1 MPNLSLPKPTRRRS
15 LRADLTLAILP
26 TVTVLLVFAVVDAWS
41 RQRLLFAPLAA
52 SAFLVYLDPE
62 HETSSVRTL
71 VLAQGF
77 AAVVGFAAHAL
88 LGPSYWVAGA
98 AMVVVIFGMI
108 LARVMHPPAVPTV
121 LSFVL
126 GAGSGRGLLL
136 FGVCVGLLVLLVFLQ
151 LFALRL
157 WSERKKENAESSG

>member
-1 MPNLSLPKPTRRRS
+1 M
-15 LRADLTLAILP
+15 LAILP
-26 TVTVLLVFAVVDAWS
+26 TVTVLLVFALVDAWS
-41 RQRLLFAPLAA
+41 RQRLLFASLAA

-108 LARVMHPPAVPTV
+108 LARVMHPPAVPTA
-121 LSFVL
+121 LSFVF

-151 LFALRL
+151 LFALRWL
-157 WSERKKENAESSG
+157 SQRKKKNAESQG